1 MNEASTGRFALAQAV
16 APYYYANPKVAAV
29 AVTGSVARGYADRFS
44 DLDLAVYWSL
54 APTDQ
59 ERRAII
65 ERARGRHVQL
75 LASYGDEACWS
86 NSYKVDGF
94 AVDVQHMDV
103 KATRR
108 ILADVLERADPSL
121 SKQRHLATLLSAL
134 PLADSSAVLTA
145 WQSRAQVYPSELSV
159 AMLRAHLRF
168 LPAWEQEQLAERNE
182 LLAIGAAVVAGLVE
196 ETIFRGYVMTT
207 LGRMGYGL
215 MVQVLLSGLF
225 FALVHFYAFAA
236 PLSVLLVQGLT
247 FVLGVALAITYAIGK
262 RSLTPV
268 NISHALIDVIIE
280 PWLLLGFFQ

>member
-1 MNEASTGRFALAQAV
+1 MNEESVRRLALAQQL
-16 APYYYANPKVAAV
+16 APYYRANPKVAAV
-29 AVTGSVARGYADRFS
+29 ALAGSVARGYADRFS

-134 PLADSSAVLTA
+134 PLAASSAVLTA

-280 PWLLLGFFQ
+280 PWLLLSFFH